1 MSPIKTAHTWLFET
15 HPQAGVAVSSSLLC
29 PVQLTRPTDH
39 IPPRGPIPQTIY
51 GSLNAVGDTCAQV
64 FFSDATYDPLRT
76 LRFFIFGFGIAPLAL
91 LWNSGSPSTFSS
103 GRGATLTPPALAPPP
118 AYLER
123 QYPLRP
129 STDADLNLPPPSSEP
144 EYVPLESIKVDAA
157 PAADSPKLHRRTAST
172 VSTSHDDLGMGVAG
186 AKTPMLNGN
195 GSAGNVLD
203 PGAEPAKV
211 PPVDKIVLLRRIAAD
226 QVVMAPISF
235 VVFLVCMGLME
246 LRTPMA
252 IAARIRTALIPIL
265 LTNYKVWPFVQCVMF
280 LYVPLQYRVPL
291 SGVVNVAW
299 TIYLSW
305 ENARTPA

>member
-1 MSPIKTAHTWLFET
+1 MSPIKAAHTWLFET
-15 HPQAGVAVSSSLLC
+15 HPQAGVA
-29 PVQLTRPTDH
+29 
-39 IPPRGPIPQTIY
+39 TIY

-91 LWNSGSPSTFSS
+91 LWNT
-103 GRGATLTPPALAPPP
+103 
-118 AYLER
+118 YLER

-203 PGAEPAKV
+203 PGTEPAKV